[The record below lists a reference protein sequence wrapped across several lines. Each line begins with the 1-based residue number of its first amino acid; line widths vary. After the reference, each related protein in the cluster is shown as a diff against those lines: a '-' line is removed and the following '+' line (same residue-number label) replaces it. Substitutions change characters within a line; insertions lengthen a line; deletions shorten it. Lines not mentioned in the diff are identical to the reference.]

1 MAGQDMLFAMSAKRV
16 KFEPESPMMDDGIDW
31 ALCLYNGMRA
41 ASSSDINGRG
51 GGSCESTFQLFGAQ
65 LWSPVEINVPAC
77 YERLRA
83 PNTVSMN
90 TIPNAAADIESVNLA
105 DAGIGAVVGQRVLFG
120 SAYGRRPGDTARCG
134 AAGSVFV
141 KAGNEQ
147 PSLSVNQPGGFDVV
161 GPKSAGHGVEKAA
174 GSTTNKTFRGVRKR
188 PWGRWSAEIRDRIG
202 RCRHWL
208 GTFDTAE
215 EAARAYDA
223 AARRLRGARART
235 NFSIPS
241 SAFIPLPISA
251 SKPNTSHSAK
261 SKSWGRGNGNNST
274 STSTE
279 CVAVQ
284 SPSLLFEPQKLRAD
298 GVVDDS
304 RTQLTLVPSMEVQ
317 NRRVEAA
324 DKSTP
329 KLRRR
334 KASAD
339 NKPHPAPDASRDKLE
354 LELKLGVHNVDISSD
369 FGMAKGSVSQFW
381 WPMNA

>member
-1 MAGQDMLFAMSAKRV
+1 MLFAMNTMPV
-16 KFEPESPMMDDGIDW
+16 KLEPQSPMMDGGIDW

-41 ASSSDINGRG
+41 VSSFDINGREG
-51 GGSCESTFQLFGAQ
+51 GPCESTFQLFGAQ
-65 LWSPVEINVPAC
+65 LWPPVEITVPAC

-83 PNTVSMN
+83 PDMVAVN
-90 TIPNAAADIESVNLA
+90 TIDNGVANIESVNLA

-120 SAYGRRPGDTARCG
+120 SSSGRSPGSSGA

-147 PSLSVNQPGGFDVV
+147 PPGLSVKQPGGFDVV
-161 GPKSAGHGVEKAA
+161 GPKSAGHGVEKSAA
-174 GSTTNKTFRGVRKR
+174 DGSTEDNKTFRGVRKR
-188 PWGRWSAEIRDRIG
+188 PWGRYSAEIRDRIG

-241 SAFIPLPISA
+241 SAFIPLPITA
-251 SKPNTSHSAK
+251 SKPNTSQPAK
-261 SKSWGRGNGNNST
+261 SRNWNRGGGNNNST

-284 SPSLLFEPQKLRAD
+284 SPSRLFDTTRAD
-298 GVVDDS
+298 GAVNDS
-304 RTQLTLVPSMEVQ
+304 RTQLTLVPSIETH
-317 NRRVEAA
+317 NSRAEAA
-324 DKSTP
+324 KKPAP
-329 KLRRR
+329 KPRRR
-334 KASAD
+334 KTSDA
-339 NKPHPAPDASRDKLE
+339 NKPHLAQVASRDKLE
-354 LELKLGVHNVDISSD
+354 LELKLGVHSVDISSD
-369 FGMAKGSVSQFW
+369 CGMAKHAVPQFL